1 MRANI
6 VTDGRLLEKQLRRRD
21 MEVTTLGLFYKD
33 PPVTKQELIQAQ
45 QAVQPVNFPSYKAE
59 ISDKAKAL
67 AAAMAEAASKSAK
80 SHAAVHEDK

>member
-1 MRANI
+1 
-6 VTDGRLLEKQLRRRD
+6 

-67 AAAMAEAASKSAK
+67 AAAMAEASKNAK
-80 SHAAVHEDK
+80 SQVAVSKEK